1 MWNDKGN
8 PYRTMGYDGHTGEIN
23 NHVVIVTETV
33 EDQTAFV
40 TCLDAKEQKEN
51 QEWIAK
57 NIMDELEKKTTA
69 SLGVE
74 QVFAGIVS
82 DNVRVNKSAAKII
95 RQKYPKLFTPGCC
108 THIFDLLIEDVAKLP
123 EVNEII
129 KGCIAIAVFVKGH
142 TRVKAAYQRIISGS
156 NGGTMLKTF
165 PDTRFSYAD
174 LMLQQVVNNRKN
186 LSNLMDEEQYASNTV
201 ADINVKKR
209 EEFEGYVG
217 NFSFMEK
224 VETLRGI
231 TGPLCKAIHLKSA
244 KCRASWVYPMFIAVL
259 KDYDVWKQKY
269 ATKRCFGEETIK
281 KVGEVIMGRW
291 LGVYEAGST
300 IVPIKDNTWLMV
312 YLMDPY
318 YMPDDLDGDQK
329 YDALLGIEWLD
340 VANEVLKDFYQDDI
354 EAHRAELEF
363 FEAIKKQGRWG
374 KHVQKIKNSLKLPEG
389 KQYDFEVEKVITKQ
403 KLMRSTRYAWDL
415 VGSKQFPR
423 LKDIGIRLSVLAV
436 QSANVER
443 VCKVHGV
450 VHTKSRNR
458 LTLPRVIKLIFC
470 YVNLRLL
477 QKEKNK
483 TGGVFRRCIIN

>member
-1 MWNDKGN
+1 MDVKKKVAKTSKTKQVVDWLAQQMETNSDGDDDYISTDNNNKRKGNNSNSFFNSTGFKKKMKQPTIDCSLDKCSPERVKMITRFLTKFIVSNAIPFTIAQSESFIEMIGASNKAYLPYLPKVDKFRTTCLEELFQDTKKKINAMWNDKGN

-57 NIMDELEKKTTA
+57 NIMDKLEKKTTA

-74 QVFAGIVS
+74 QVFPGIVN

-123 EVNEII
+123 EINEII
-129 KGCIAIAVFVKGH
+129 KGCTAIAVFVKGH
-142 TRVKAAYQRIISGS
+142 TRVKAAYQCIISGS

-174 LMLQQVVNNRKN
+174 LMLQVVNNRKN

-231 TGPLCKAIHLKSA
+231 SGPLRKAIHHLESA

-281 KVGEVIMGRW
+281 KVYQVIMGRW
-291 LGVYEAGST
+291 LGVSEAGST
-300 IVPIKDNTWLMV
+300 IVLIKDNTWLMG

-318 YMPDDLDGDQK
+318 
-329 YDALLGIEWLD
+329 
-340 VANEVLKDFYQDDI
+340 
-354 EAHRAELEF
+354 
-363 FEAIKKQGRWG
+363 
-374 KHVQKIKNSLKLPEG
+374 
-389 KQYDFEVEKVITKQ
+389 
-403 KLMRSTRYAWDL
+403 
-415 VGSKQFPR
+415 
-423 LKDIGIRLSVLAV
+423 
-436 QSANVER
+436 
-443 VCKVHGV
+443 
-450 VHTKSRNR
+450 
-458 LTLPRVIKLIFC
+458 
-470 YVNLRLL
+470 
-477 QKEKNK
+477 
-483 TGGVFRRCIIN
+483 